1 MVSAAM
7 VPPSEL
13 HPELIFYGFSK
24 LINCFFNLT
33 VQSLNTFY
41 MQSRTVSWT
50 LLCDVSYVSFH
61 RQDSTYHIVYYT
73 SCAALVRNSSVEGR
87 KEENVLFND
96 AQHILFCGYMV
107 LNTIMLKNHSDG
119 LLFSI
124 SSKGSFTCTIP
135 QIG

>member
-1 MVSAAM
+1 MV
-7 VPPSEL
+7 
-13 HPELIFYGFSK
+13 
-24 LINCFFNLT
+24 
-33 VQSLNTFY
+33 
-41 MQSRTVSWT
+41 
-50 LLCDVSYVSFH
+50 LLSDVSYVSFH

-107 LNTIMLKNHSDG
+107 LDTIMVKNHSDG

-124 SSKGSFTCTIP
+124 SSKGSYMHHPTDRIAHTTAFVTP
-135 QIG
+135 VVDY